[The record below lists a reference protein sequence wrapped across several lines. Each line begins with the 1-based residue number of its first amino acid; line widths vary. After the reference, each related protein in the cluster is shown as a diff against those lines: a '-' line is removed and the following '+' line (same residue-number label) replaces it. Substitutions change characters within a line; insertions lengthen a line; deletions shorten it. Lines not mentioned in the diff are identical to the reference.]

1 MTIRDLLVHIDQTQ
15 AAQVRLEAGLKLAE
29 HFGAHLTALYL
40 VAEPFMRSAAGFHLP
55 ADVVREHL
63 HHAEAEA
70 EPVFAAARQAAERCG
85 VELETR
91 LETGSLERLPAVL
104 ARIARNAD
112 LVVVGE
118 PRPEESGMD
127 EVALVEA
134 AFMDTGRPALVV
146 PYVGARA
153 LPPERILVA
162 WDGSRE
168 AARAVHDAL
177 PLLRQAEEVVIL
189 IVDAGKLGP
198 RFGPQPG
205 AGILAHLGRHEVA
218 VRVKAVESGDAAI
231 VGLILMQAAAEKADL
246 LVMGGYGH
254 SRLREM
260 ILGGVTRHML
270 ERMSLPVLFAH

>member
-70 EPVFAAARQAAERCG
+70 EPVFIAALQAAERRG

-91 LETGSLERLPAVL
+91 LETGSLDRLPAIL

-153 LPPERILVA
+153 LPPERVVVA

-177 PLLRQAEEVVIL
+177 PLLRQAKEVVIL

-218 VRVKAVESGDAAI
+218 VRVKAVESGGAAI
-231 VGLILMQAAAEKADL
+231 GHRPSWRWVGLPEGRGSGM
-246 LVMGGYGH
+246 
-254 SRLREM
+254 RL
-260 ILGGVTRHML
+260 
-270 ERMSLPVLFAH
+270 A

>member
-15 AAQVRLEAGLKLAE
+15 AAQLRLETGLKLAKC
-29 HFGAHLTALYL
+29 FGAHLTVLYL
-40 VAEPFMRSAAGFHLP
+40 AAEPFMRSAAGFHLP

-63 HHAEAEA
+63 RHTEAEA
-70 EPVFAAARQAAERCG
+70 GPVFAAAIRAAEQRA

-91 LETGSLERLPAVL
+91 LETGSLDRLPAIL

-112 LVVVGE
+112 LIVVGE
-118 PRPEESGMD
+118 PRPEESGVD
-127 EVALVEA
+127 ETALVEA

-146 PYVGARA
+146 PYLGARA
-153 LPPERILVA
+153 LPPERVLVA

-177 PLLRQAEEVVIL
+177 PLLRLAAEVVIL
-189 IVDAGKLGP
+189 IVDAAKLGP
-198 RFGPQPG
+198 RFGHQPG
-205 AGILAHLGRHEVA
+205 AGILAHLGRHEVTA
-218 VRVKAVESGDAAI
+218 RVKAVESGGTAI
-231 VGLILMQAAAEKADL
+231 AELILAQAAEENTDL
-246 LVMGGYGH
+246 VVMGGYGH

-270 ERMSLPVLFAH
+270 ERMRLPVLFAH